1 MCMHLTAEAPNT
13 WSNLTKSLHKTSTV
27 SIKWN
32 KFKQDPTIPLLSIY
46 PREIKF
52 YVHMKTCTRLFMP
65 TLFIISPNWKQS
77 NLTTTSEWMNN
88 LCTSIRWNTNQ
99 YLKRMSCWYTTA
111 WMNPKCIM
119 LKCYILH
126 DSSSMSFLKRSS
138 ISNEELIIGS

>member
-13 WSNLTKSLHKTSTV
+13 WSNLTKSLHKTLTV

-77 NLTTTSEWMNN
+77 NLTNTSEWMNN

-99 YLKRMSCWYTTA
+99 YLKNELLIHNSLDESQMHYAQMLHTA
-111 WMNPKCIM
+111 WF
-119 LKCYILH
+119 LFYVILE
-126 DSSSMSFLKRSS
+126 K
-138 ISNEELIIGS
+138 IKYK

>member
-1 MCMHLTAEAPNT
+1 MCSCFISEVPNT
-13 WSNLTKSLHKTSTV
+13 WSYLTKSLHKCLTV
-27 SIKWN
+27 SIKLN
-32 KFKQDPTIPLLSIY
+32 KCKQDPTIPLLCIY

-77 NLTTTSEWMNN
+77 NLTTASEWMNN

-99 YLKRMSCWYTTA
+99 RLKRMNCWDTTA

-126 DSSSMSFLKRSS
+126 DSSSMSFLKRSKYK
-138 ISNEELIIGS
+138 